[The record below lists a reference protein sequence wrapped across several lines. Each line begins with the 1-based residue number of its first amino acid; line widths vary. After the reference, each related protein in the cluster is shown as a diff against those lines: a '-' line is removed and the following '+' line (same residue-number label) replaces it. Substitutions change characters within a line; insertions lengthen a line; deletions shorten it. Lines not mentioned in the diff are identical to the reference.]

1 MDHRYAIFGDIHA
14 NIEALEA
21 VLDDAKSQDV
31 TDYFCLGDVV
41 GYNASPCECIKRVR
55 ELGAITV
62 RGNHDHY
69 CSHDES
75 LEDFQPNAASVVT
88 WTRNQ
93 LSADDIE
100 WLANL
105 PMFKILPGMT
115 LVHGTLDMPELWGYV
130 FDNLDAEAH
139 FAYQRTPVCF
149 HGHTHVPVIFQKH
162 GSVVER
168 VELPKPGEP
177 FKLAPFGRRY
187 FINVGSVGQ
196 PRDGN
201 PRSSYVIYRPEAHEV
216 EFRRVSYDIE
226 TAADKVRK
234 AGLPERGADRLLY
247 GR

>member
-1 MDHRYAIFGDIHA
+1 MEHSYAIFGDIHA

-21 VLDDAKSQDV
+21 VLDDARSQNV
-31 TDYFCLGDVV
+31 TDYFCLGDIV
-41 GYNASPCECIKRVR
+41 GYNASPCECIKVMR

-75 LEDFQPNAASVVT
+75 LEDFQPNAAKVVR
-88 WTRNQ
+88 WTRSQ
-93 LSADDIE
+93 LSQSDVQ
-100 WLANL
+100 WLAGL
-105 PMFKILPGMT
+105 PMSKILPGMT

-139 FAYQRTPVCF
+139 FAYQRTPLCF
-149 HGHTHVPVIFQKH
+149 HGHTHVPVIFVKH
-162 GSVVER
+162 GSLVER
-168 VELPKPGEP
+168 VDLPKRGES
-177 FKLAPFGRRY
+177 FKLAAFGYRY

-201 PRSSYVIYRPEAHEV
+201 PRSSYVIYRPDSKEV